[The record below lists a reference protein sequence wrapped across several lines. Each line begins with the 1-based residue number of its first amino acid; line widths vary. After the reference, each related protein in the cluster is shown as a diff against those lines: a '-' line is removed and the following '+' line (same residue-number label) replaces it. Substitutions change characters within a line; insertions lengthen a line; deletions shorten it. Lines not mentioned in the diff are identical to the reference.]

1 VLQILGIVLPLF
13 AIIAL
18 GKAAIRWNF
27 MDSSGS
33 AILSRFTFYV
43 PIPALLFGLMAELQI
58 SLGVSGAYFTGCLLI
73 YAVAL
78 WVGRWLADSSLAH
91 RAVFAL
97 DTTFGNVTFLG
108 VPLILSFWGKDGLG
122 HLVGIIVV
130 TTTLIPLSVILME
143 ISHKRRAGS
152 TTTARGTILGLI
164 KNPVINS
171 MILGFLWRVTGIPIP
186 APLHNF
192 LDILARA
199 APPLALFCLGASLPA
214 MSWEVVREG
223 LSGTLL
229 KLVIMPLLVATLC
242 YATGFSGLALTV
254 AVLTAGLPTGAN
266 AFLIARGTTTYGE
279 SSATTVVMA
288 TMMSVI
294 TLPILLYFLQ

>member
-1 VLQILGIVLPLF
+1 VLQIVGIILPLF

-18 GKAAIRWNF
+18 GKAAVRWHF

-33 AILSRFTFYV
+33 AALSSFTFYV

-58 SLGVSGAYFTGCLLI
+58 SLGVSGAYLAGCLVI
-73 YAVAL
+73 YAIAL

-108 VPLILSFWGKDGLG
+108 VPLILSVWGKDGLG

-130 TTTLIPLSVILME
+130 TTSLIPLSVILME
-143 ISHKRRAGS
+143 ISDKRQTRSAGA
-152 TTTARGTILGLI
+152 TKNMVLGIL

-171 MILGFLWRVTGIPIP
+171 MIIGFFWRVTGIPIP
-186 APLHNF
+186 DPLHNF
-192 LDILARA
+192 LDILAKA
-199 APPLALFCLGASLPA
+199 APPLALFCLGTSLPA
-214 MSWEVVREG
+214 ISWEVIREG
-223 LSGTLL
+223 LSGTFL

-242 YATGFSGLALTV
+242 YSIGFTGLALAV

-294 TLPILLYFLQ
+294 TLPIILYLLR